1 MLWQS
6 TGAEV
11 TQNWKNKI
19 KYPKKTL
26 VCEANLI
33 REFIVQICSLVGETE
48 RCSVILHTGTFSP
61 RSFFWKVLRSSQML
75 WLHLE
80 EKIMILVTKLK
91 CKLNLKTQMPK
102 TSQPLLELLHV
113 LVKGT
118 ACYLQ
123 LKTNYIQLKST
134 LSHKT
139 ENIRNHKSSIQ
150 CCCLLFNKP

>member
-1 MLWQS
+1 
-6 TGAEV
+6 
-11 TQNWKNKI
+11 
-19 KYPKKTL
+19 
-26 VCEANLI
+26 
-33 REFIVQICSLVGETE
+33 
-48 RCSVILHTGTFSP
+48 
-61 RSFFWKVLRSSQML
+61 
-75 WLHLE
+75 
-80 EKIMILVTKLK
+80 MILVTKLK

-118 ACYLQ
+118 ECYLQ
-123 LKTNYIQLKST
+123 LKTNYILLKST